1 MTASNFYD
9 NSPLA
14 DAEIEMMQ
22 MLTREQCEAVAA
34 WLKFYGY
41 AFASQSPQCGRTIRT
56 NFEYAANRLEILG
69 KQGLPER
76 N

>member
-1 MTASNFYD
+1 MTAPNFYD

-14 DAEIEMMQ
+14 DAEIDMMQ
-22 MLTREQCEAVAA
+22 LLTQPQCGAVAA
-34 WLKFYGY
+34 WLKLYGH
-41 AFASQSPQCGRTIRT
+41 AFASQFPQCGPTIGT

-69 KQGLPER
+69 KQGLLER

>member
-1 MTASNFYD
+1 MTAPNFYD

-14 DAEIEMMQ
+14 DAEIEMVQ
-22 MLTREQCEAVAA
+22 LLTQQQCEAVAA
-34 WLKFYGY
+34 WLKLYGH
-41 AFASQSPQCGRTIRT
+41 AFASQSPQCGRTVRT

-69 KQGLPER
+69 KQGLPEG

>member
-1 MTASNFYD
+1 MTALNFYD

-14 DAEIEMMQ
+14 DAEIEMVQ
-22 MLTREQCEAVAA
+22 LLTQQQCEAVAA
-34 WLKFYGY
+34 WLKLYGH
-41 AFASQSPQCGRTIRT
+41 AFASQSPQYGRTVRT

-69 KQGLPER
+69 KQGLPEG